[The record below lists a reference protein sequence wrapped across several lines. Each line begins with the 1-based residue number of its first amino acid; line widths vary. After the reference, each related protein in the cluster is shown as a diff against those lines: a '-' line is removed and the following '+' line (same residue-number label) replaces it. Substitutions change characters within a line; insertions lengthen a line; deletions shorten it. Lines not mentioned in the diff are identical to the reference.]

1 VADFGQFMELRRLKR
16 ELGMVLA
23 SIELSDVAPV
33 LMKRKLAEKTRLQS
47 QIADLEKK
55 MRRRTR

>member
-1 VADFGQFMELRRLKR
+1 MADFGQFMELRRLKR

-33 LMKRKLAEKTRLQS
+33 LMKRKPAEKTRLQS

>member
-1 VADFGQFMELRRLKR
+1 MADFGQFMELRRLKR